1 MDQLLKADGA
11 AVYIDQPGEARVE
24 GYSLW
29 AGTSACVIF
38 DGEDWKE
45 EILSWSR
52 RLTECER
59 RRCHVVP
66 CAGGQPRP
74 FQRTHPLTSLLQML
88 ENDWLPAALES
99 RAFTPFL
106 QPVLDLKTERVIGFE
121 ALVRYRH
128 AEGVKSAYDI
138 IMAARAYGQIALFD
152 VRSREAAL
160 FEGFPQLLSHE
171 LLFVNYMPDAEQD
184 PEAALADCL
193 DTALLADVPLKNIVF
208 EFVESESHPDIHALQ
223 RIAKGLQAEGAKV
236 AIDDLG
242 SGHSAL
248 AYIDHIQPDIVKLD
262 RSLMNLQNRRA
273 SRRMLEGIV
282 EYAHEANIEV
292 VIEGIETIEQLRL
305 SQEIG
310 AAMGQGWLIG
320 KPLDHPERR
329 PGFRVQVH

>member
-1 MDQLLKADGA
+1 MDQLLKAEGA

-29 AGTSACVIF
+29 AGSSACVIF
-38 DGEDWKE
+38 NGDEWKE

-52 RLTECER
+52 RLTESER

-66 CAGGQPRP
+66 CEAGQPRP
-74 FQRTHPLTSLLQML
+74 FQRTHPLNALLQML
-88 ENDWLPAALES
+88 ENAWLPTALES
-99 RAFTPFL
+99 RTLTPYL
-106 QPVLDLKTERVIGFE
+106 QPVLDLRTERVIGFE
-121 ALVRYRH
+121 SLVRFRH
-128 AEGVKSAYDI
+128 ADGVKSAFDI
-138 IMAARAYGQIALFD
+138 IRAARAYEQIALFD
-152 VRSREAAL
+152 IRSREAAL
-160 FEGFPQLLSHE
+160 FDGYPQLLAHE

-184 PEAALADCL
+184 PDEALADCL

-208 EFVESESHPDIHALQ
+208 EFVESESHPDISSLQ
-223 RIAKGLQAEGAKV
+223 RIARGLQEEGAKV

-248 AYIDHIQPDIVKLD
+248 AYIDHIQPNIIKLD
-262 RSLMNLQNRRA
+262 RSLLNLQNRKA
-273 SRRMLEGIV
+273 SRILLEGIV
-282 EYAHEANIEV
+282 EYAHDAGIEV

-310 AAMGQGWLIG
+310 AEMGQGWLIG

-329 PGFRVQVH
+329 PGFRVQVV